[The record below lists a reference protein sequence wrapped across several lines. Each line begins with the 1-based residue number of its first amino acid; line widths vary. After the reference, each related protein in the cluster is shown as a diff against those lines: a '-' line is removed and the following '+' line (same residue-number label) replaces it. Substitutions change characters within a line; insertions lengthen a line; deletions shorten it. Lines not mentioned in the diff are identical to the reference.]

1 MGSIDRLAY
10 LLIARVD
17 LFDNV
22 TLKEISFFE
31 FFWGLVIY

>member
-10 LLIARVD
+10 LLIACVD
-17 LFDNV
+17 LYDIVN
-22 TLKEISFFE
+22 LKEFSFFE